1 MKLNDAYPSKFLAA
15 EDLGGRPV
23 TVTIASAEVK
33 DIGQGADKDRKIVL
47 GFSGKSKSLVCNKT
61 NAKTIAKLYGDET
74 DDWLGKQI
82 TIAPREVEFQGDM
95 VWAIRVSLQ
104 KPTNNATTGPQPL
117 PPPDRSPSRAPVDET
132 DIPF

>member
-1 MKLNDAYPSKFLAA
+1 MKLNEAYPSKFLAA
-15 EDLGGRPV
+15 EDLAGRPAN
-23 TVTIASAEVK
+23 VTIVSAEVK

-47 GFSGKSKSLVCNKT
+47 GFSGKSKMLVCNKT

-74 DDWLGKQI
+74 DDWIGKMI

-104 KPTNNATTGPQPL
+104 KPVLGGSVQA
-117 PPPDRSPSRAPVDET
+117 PPDRSPSKAPVVDE
-132 DIPF
+132 DVPF